1 MALYIK
7 GWLNSL
13 STSGHNRS
21 RGYSLPKRI
30 FASCVLSFDI

>member
-13 STSGHNRS
+13 STSGHNRP
-21 RGYSLPKRI
+21 RGYSLPRI